1 MKSRRMV
8 TTATAILLITA
19 YLVTSGFTFITL
31 QNQLSPQTQIQAAAK
46 SAVELPLTD
55 IRGHWAEAGIMEMYI
70 RDVMTGYE
78 DGTFRPKK
86 PVTYLDAVVMI
97 DRLLWGKPIKTD
109 LIDKNYLLEEY
120 NVPAWA
126 LGYVSSALRHQIIY
140 YGDLQ
145 KLSLKQPVTRQEVAV
160 LIVRALELTGQLDFV
175 SSFERTFTDL
185 KDISENKRGY
195 ISLVCQRG
203 IMNGFPDGSFQPSG
217 PVSRAEMALLLN
229 NLVDSV
235 SYLRLDDTSG
245 FIKEVNLADE
255 YVVLT
260 NNDGTESKIRF
271 PQDYLVYIND
281 MSSTPDKL
289 VQGSHLRVISS
300 NSSKLTLFLAQTV
313 AEDEGTPVAFES
325 ILTFPSSEI
334 QRWVDKNKVKEN
346 YLVKVSGSD
355 IYLLATRGEKM
366 TGGYKVDIVKLSM
379 VKYEKGNL
387 YYKVSVSR
395 SNPGRDSVVNQVI
408 SYPYSLIKFERPR
421 EKVNSIIFVDELS
434 RTLAEIKL

>member
-1 MKSRRMV
+1 MKSRKMV

-19 YLVTSGFTFITL
+19 FLVTSGFSFIPL
-31 QNQLSPQTQIQAAAK
+31 KNELFPQNQSQNSNG
-46 SAVELPLTD
+46 SAVQLPLSD
-55 IRGHWAEAGIMEMYI
+55 IKGHWAEAGIMEMYI

-120 NVPAWA
+120 SIPAWA

-160 LIVRALELTGQLDFV
+160 LIVRALELTGQLDAARGV
-175 SSFERTFTDL
+175 ALTFTDL
-185 KDISENKRGY
+185 KDISENKKGY

-203 IMNGFPDGSFQPSG
+203 IMTGFPDGSFQPNG

-235 SYLRLDDTSG
+235 SYLKLDETSG
-245 FIKEVNLADE
+245 FIKSVKLSDGFVILKNSDGQEV
-255 YVVLT
+255 
-260 NNDGTESKIRF
+260 KIVI
-271 PQDYLVYIND
+271 PQDHLVYIND
-281 MSSTPDKL
+281 KSTTLDML
-289 VQGSHLRVISS
+289 VQGSHLRVITS
-300 NSSKLTLFLAQTV
+300 NSCKLTLFLAQTV
-313 AEDEGTPVAFES
+313 TVDEGTPVAFES
-325 ILTFPSSEI
+325 ILTIPSPEI
-334 QRWVDKNKVKEN
+334 QKWVDENKVKEN
-346 YLVKVSGSD
+346 YLVKIGGSD

-366 TGGYKVDIVKLSM
+366 TGGYKVDILKLSAF
-379 VKYEKGNL
+379 KYEKGNL
-387 YYKVSVSR
+387 YYKVGVSR

-408 SYPYSLIKFERPR
+408 SYPYSLIKFEKPK
-421 EKVNSIIFVDELS
+421 EKVNTIIFVDELN

>member
-1 MKSRRMV
+1 MKSRKMV
-8 TTATAILLITA
+8 TTTIGILLITTF
-19 YLVTSGFTFITL
+19 LFTSGFAFTPMQSKLFQ
-31 QNQLSPQTQIQAAAK
+31 QNQLKAK
-46 SAVELPLTD
+46 PALELPLTD
-55 IRGHWAEAGIMEMYI
+55 IKGHWAEAGIMEMYI

-109 LIDKNYLLEEY
+109 LFDKNYLLEEY
-120 NVPAWA
+120 DVPTWA

-145 KLSLKQPVTRQEVAV
+145 KLSLKQPITRQEAAV
-160 LIVRALELTGQLDFV
+160 LIVRALELTGQLDAV
-175 SSFERTFTDL
+175 RDLPLTFTDL
-185 KDISENKRGY
+185 KDISESKKGY
-195 ISLVCQRG
+195 ISLVCQRS
-203 IMNGFPDGSFQPSG
+203 IMSGFPDGSFQPNG

-235 SYLRLDDTSG
+235 SYLKLDETSG
-245 FIKEVNLADE
+245 FIKSVNISEGFITLGKSDGQD
-255 YVVLT
+255 VKIVLPS
-260 NNDGTESKIRF
+260 N
-271 PQDYLVYIND
+271 YLVYLND
-281 MSSTPDKL
+281 KSSAIDKL
-289 VQGSHLRVISS
+289 VPGSHLRMISS
-300 NSSKLTLFLAQTV
+300 DSCEFTLFLAQTV
-313 AEDEGTPVAFES
+313 AKDEGLPVAFES
-325 ILTFPSSEI
+325 ILAFPSPDI
-334 QRWVDKNKVKEN
+334 QKWVDENKVKEK
-346 YLVKVSGSD
+346 YLVKVGGNE

-408 SYPYSLIKFERPR
+408 SYPYSLIKFQKPK
-421 EKVNSIIFVDELS
+421 EKVNSIIFLDELS